1 MLIKILR
8 TGVEKHCDRDLA
20 DTLIQSGLAEAVIR
34 DGGAK
39 PQPAAQCELRWTLG
53 ATTDEKTSI
62 LRYHCD
68 ACKISGGGLGQQG
81 AQQIAV
87 WHRGK
92 KETPPAE
99 LVKKAHG
106 HLNSLLGSA
115 SMISMQPGYEGSTTP
130 WTITIADQEAA
141 KVGKSADDRPKDF
154 NVVSLGSINGV

>member
-1 MLIKILR
+1 MVK
-8 TGVEKHCDRDLA
+8 TCP
-20 DTLIQSGLAEAVIR
+20 TCPS
-34 DGGAK
+34 
-39 PQPAAQCELRWTLG
+39 PAGNVSLP
-53 ATTDEKTSI
+53 
-62 LRYHCD
+62 
-68 ACKISGGGLGQQG
+68 
-81 AQQIAV
+81 V
-87 WHRGK
+87 
-92 KETPPAE
+92 TPPAE